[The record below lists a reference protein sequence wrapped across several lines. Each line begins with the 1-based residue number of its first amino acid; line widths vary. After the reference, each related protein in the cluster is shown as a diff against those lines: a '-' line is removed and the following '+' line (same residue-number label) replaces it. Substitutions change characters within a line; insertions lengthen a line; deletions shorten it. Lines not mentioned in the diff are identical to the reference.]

1 MDVEVKQQQ
10 ALMRSLLVFVDA
22 LRDIKKAKDD
32 NAMNREVVDAV
43 RALCGSSEPQNGGQ
57 WHDEAWRR
65 GLVPTFQRLCL
76 CMTRLDAL
84 EAQEREM
91 GPQTPRQ
98 AETPKAPAGLLSLRD
113 YSVLQAAVELLFCWG
128 AYPRVAAGVLM
139 PIEKRRPTRTLEISK
154 DVLMW
159 GYRGYTR
166 VIVDVELKSEESTSE
181 LLGITQ
187 ALLQLLS
194 LPQFQ
199 PILLPKY
206 VVELLALLIYG
217 EVATDT
223 EALTPVQTEFIRLRV
238 MVLRVLPLRM
248 IMSSLRAALGQAAH
262 VASEQ
267 AVGQRFKARCGNLLS
282 RLLME
287 DGGIVATIEMLLG
300 AVEEGNTQAR
310 MQVATLICQCPSG
323 EDPEKYAAAL
333 CTQVR
338 ELLLAAVTPEKG
350 NTSSKLLG
358 EMAALLADQL
368 ATRHPVLFDT
378 HVLSV
383 LFHPLLIYEDTRLDA
398 DTSIAGA
405 NEEALTHC
413 IGIARLLLC
422 GPPPSQRFLQ
432 ALAPLVRPLIH
443 MYAFAATSK
452 SFLTAPLRALLT
464 AWIRSCANASL
475 LLQVAVLPVTLPL
488 QPTLLACGYERR
500 YVQGS
505 WRPLREFCA
514 GGGGGISIRLANS
527 STSVAAEKPDT
538 TESLKV
544 LIMPLVELLGD
555 KELENSEVVGNLFS
569 SLLLTYMHVRKHGEA
584 EIINLDARSDSATSP
599 LALYE
604 PVKSPTSA
612 EGVEVVLMLLLAL
625 IECLGPSV
633 LRSAA
638 TVLQC
643 IGTVLETYNT
653 PAAKL
658 VDREQQDESVVQ
670 TAGAEKEEEGE
681 EILTICLGVIM
692 TILEAGS
699 SHRSDSEE
707 QQLRAMLPV
716 LEILSRHSRPEVAE
730 LASNARAQVLS
741 RGTTENTDVNKTRAG
756 EQSFEE
762 VLREA
767 EQDISSQLVPLR
779 ARGVVTLTKLVRRS
793 HAHANDAEWTP
804 RVHALACV
812 YLLQLHDS
820 ESYVFL
826 AAVQGLAA
834 LADAHPDVAIP
845 ALVKALRD
853 SSNSL
858 ESRIKL
864 SESLLFSAKRC
875 GEILPKYGKLFVYA
889 YLDCI
894 RPPPSQ
900 RKQTERIQK
909 DASKRIQLIQE
920 IESDEDKTAPRE
932 VERADNDPESE
943 QELLAAATLRASC
956 LSNLAEVCAL
966 LQWGLQPFLLDVLT
980 CVFGVLQLELE
991 FEAKRR
997 PKSAASDAAEDDD
1010 QKKLRKHREEEQQQ
1024 RVVAVRRGAVFVL
1037 RYLVE
1042 LLGWKMLEL
1051 MPEQLSPL
1059 YHTLKHV
1066 GRVDRDRVVVFHAS
1080 RALRAL
1086 DEVMRA
1092 ELFPRVEQQDAA
1104 FGISS
1109 LRIL

>member
-1 MDVEVKQQQ
+1 
-10 ALMRSLLVFVDA
+10 
-22 LRDIKKAKDD
+22 
-32 NAMNREVVDAV
+32 
-43 RALCGSSEPQNGGQ
+43 
-57 WHDEAWRR
+57 
-65 GLVPTFQRLCL
+65 
-76 CMTRLDAL
+76 
-84 EAQEREM
+84 
-91 GPQTPRQ
+91 
-98 AETPKAPAGLLSLRD
+98 
-113 YSVLQAAVELLFCWG
+113 
-128 AYPRVAAGVLM
+128 
-139 PIEKRRPTRTLEISK
+139 
-154 DVLMW
+154 MW
-159 GYRGYTR
+159 GFRGYTR
-166 VIVDVELKSEESTSE
+166 VTFDAELTSGEAVSE
-181 LLGITQ
+181 LLEITK

-206 VVELLALLIYG
+206 VVELLALLVYG
-217 EVATDT
+217 EVAMDT
-223 EALTPVQTEFIRLRV
+223 ETSTPVQTEFIRLRE

-248 IMSSLRAALGQAAH
+248 SMSSLRAALGQVTP

-267 AVGQRFKARCGNLLS
+267 AVGQRFKARCGGLLS
-282 RLLME
+282 QLLME

-310 MQVATLICQCPSG
+310 MHVANLICQCPSG
-323 EDPEKYAAAL
+323 EDPEKYGTAL

-358 EMAALLADQL
+358 EMAALLTDQL

-378 HVLSV
+378 QILSV
-383 LFHPLLIYEDTRLDA
+383 LFHPLLIYEDSRLDA
-398 DTSIAGA
+398 SCPSQETS
-405 NEEALTHC
+405 EEAVNHC
-413 IGIARLLLC
+413 VSITRLLLC

-432 ALAPLVRPLIH
+432 ALAPLVRPLLH
-443 MYAFAATSK
+443 MYAFATTSK
-452 SFLTAPLRALLT
+452 SFLSAPLREVLT
-464 AWIRSCANASL
+464 AWIRSCSKAAL
-475 LLQVAVLPVTLPL
+475 LLQVAVLPVVLPL
-488 QPTLLACGYERR
+488 QPSLLACGYERN
-500 YVQGS
+500 YAQES
-505 WRPLREFCA
+505 WTPLLEFCA
-514 GGGGGISIRLANS
+514 GGGGGISLRLVKV
-527 STSVAAEKPDT
+527 STSLEGEGTDPTDV
-538 TESLKV
+538 LKM

-555 KELENSEVVGNLFS
+555 KQLEKSEVVGDLFA
-569 SLLLTYMHVRKHGEA
+569 SLLLTYMQVRKHGEA
-584 EIINLDARSDSATSP
+584 QVVELKQDTVTSP
-599 LALYE
+599 LTLYE
-604 PVKSPTSA
+604 PMKNPTSS
-612 EGVEVVLMLLLAL
+612 EGVEMVLMLLLAL

-633 LRSAA
+633 LRSAT

-658 VDREQQDESVVQ
+658 VNKEQQDESVIQ
-670 TAGAEKEEEGE
+670 AADAEEEEEGD
-681 EILTICLGVIM
+681 EILTICLGVVM

-699 SHRSDSEE
+699 SHRSDAKE

-716 LEILSRHSRPEVAE
+716 LEVLSRHERPEVAE
-730 LASNARAQVLS
+730 LASNARAQILS
-741 RGTTENTDVNKTRAG
+741 RGANEADANTTRTGKR
-756 EQSFEE
+756 SFEE

-767 EQDISSQLVPLR
+767 EQDLVSQLVPLR
-779 ARGVVTLTKLVRRS
+779 ARGVVTLTKLVRQS

-804 RVHALACV
+804 RVHALAGV
-812 YLLQLHDS
+812 FLLQLYDS

-834 LADAHPDVAIP
+834 LADVHPGVAIP

-853 SSNSL
+853 QANSL

-864 SESLLFSAKRC
+864 SEALLFSAKRC
-875 GEILPKYGKLFVYA
+875 GETLPKYGKLFVYA

-900 RKQTERIQK
+900 RQRMKRIQK
-909 DASKRIQLIQE
+909 EAAKRVQLIQE
-920 IESDEDKTAPRE
+920 VKADEDSTTQEHP
-932 VERADNDPESE
+932 DNEPPTE

-966 LQWGLQPFLLDVLT
+966 LQWGLEPFLLDVLT
-980 CVFGVLQLELE
+980 CVFGVLQLELDLE
-991 FEAKRR
+991 TKRR
-997 PKSAASDAAEDDD
+997 PHSAATDATDDD
-1010 QKKLRKHREEEQQQ
+1010 EQQMLRKHQEEELQQ
-1024 RVVAVRRGAVFVL
+1024 RVVTVRRGAVFVL

-1066 GRVDRDRVVVFHAS
+1066 ARVDRDRVVVFHAN

-1104 FGISS
+1104 FGISK

>member
-1 MDVEVKQQQ
+1 MVDGQQ
-10 ALMRSLLVFVDA
+10 
-22 LRDIKKAKDD
+22 
-32 NAMNREVVDAV
+32 
-43 RALCGSSEPQNGGQ
+43 
-57 WHDEAWRR
+57 R
-65 GLVPTFQRLCL
+65 GEEIT
-76 CMTRLDAL
+76 TD
-84 EAQEREM
+84 
-91 GPQTPRQ
+91 
-98 AETPKAPAGLLSLRD
+98 LLS
-113 YSVLQAAVELLFCWG
+113 
-128 AYPRVAAGVLM
+128 
-139 PIEKRRPTRTLEISK
+139 
-154 DVLMW
+154 
-159 GYRGYTR
+159 
-166 VIVDVELKSEESTSE
+166 
-181 LLGITQ
+181 ITQ

-206 VVELLALLIYG
+206 VVELLALLVYG
-217 EVATDT
+217 EVAVDT
-223 EALTPVQTEFIRLRV
+223 ETPTPVQTDFIRLREIV
-238 MVLRVLPLRM
+238 MRVLPLRM
-248 IMSSLRAALGQAAH
+248 SMSSLRAALGQSTP

-267 AVGQRFKARCGNLLS
+267 AVGQRFKTRCGNLLS

-323 EDPEKYAAAL
+323 EDPKQYANAL

-368 ATRHPVLFDT
+368 ATRHPELFDT
-378 HVLSV
+378 QILSI
-383 LFHPLLIYEDTRLDA
+383 LFHPLLIYEDSRLNATTPSGKTDE
-398 DTSIAGA
+398 T
-405 NEEALTHC
+405 ALTHC
-413 IGIARLLLC
+413 VEIARLLLC

-432 ALAPLVRPLIH
+432 ALAPLVRPLLH
-443 MYAFAATSK
+443 MYAFAAISK
-452 SFLTAPLRALLT
+452 SFLATPLRSLLT
-464 AWIRSCANASL
+464 AWIRSCSSASL

-488 QPTLLACGYERR
+488 HPTLTACGYQRKHD
-500 YVQGS
+500 QKS
-505 WRPLREFCA
+505 WRPLRQFCP
-514 GGGGGISIRLANS
+514 GGGGGISLRLLDVDPLS
-527 STSVAAEKPDT
+527 IDDEDGPTD
-538 TESLKV
+538 SLKLV
-544 LIMPLVELLGD
+544 IMPLVELLGD
-555 KELENSEVVGNLFS
+555 KELENSEVVGDLFS
-569 SLLLTYMHVRKHGEA
+569 SLLLTYMQVRNQSKE
-584 EIINLDARSDSATSP
+584 EILSTINKRADVSSY

-604 PVKSPTSA
+604 PMKNPTSA
-612 EGVEVVLMLLLAL
+612 AGVEMVLTLLLAL

-653 PAAKL
+653 PVIKI
-658 VDREQQDESVVQ
+658 VDKEQQEQDFASV
-670 TAGAEKEEEGE
+670 ANAEEEEEGD
-681 EILTICLGVIM
+681 EILTICLGVVM

-707 QQLRAMLPV
+707 QQLRAILPV
-716 LEILSRHSRPEVAE
+716 LEGLSRHPRPEVAE
-730 LASNARAQVLS
+730 LSSNARAQILS
-741 RGTTENTDVNKTRAG
+741 RGATESTRTNAAKKV
-756 EQSFEE
+756 EKSFED
-762 VLREA
+762 VLGEA
-767 EQDISSQLVPLR
+767 EQDLSSELVPLR

-793 HAHANDAEWTP
+793 HTHAHEAEWTP
-804 RVHALACV
+804 RVHALARV
-812 YLLQLHDS
+812 FLLHLHDS

-845 ALVKALRD
+845 ALVKALLD

-864 SESLLFSAKRC
+864 SEALLFSAKRC
-875 GEILPKYGKLFVYA
+875 GETLPKYGKLFVYA

-894 RPPPSQ
+894 RPPLSQ
-900 RKQTERIQK
+900 QKRVERMQK
-909 DASKRIQLIQE
+909 EASKRVQLIQE
-920 IESDEDKTAPRE
+920 IDSPGTESETTVQTANE
-932 VERADNDPESE
+932 ADSE

-966 LQWGLQPFLLDVLT
+966 LQWGLQPFLLDVIT
-980 CVFGVLQLELE
+980 CVFGVLQMELELTV
-991 FEAKRR
+991 KRR
-997 PKSAASDAAEDDD
+997 PASDAATETED
-1010 QKKLRKHREEEQQQ
+1010 QQKLREHREKEQQQ

-1051 MPEQLSPL
+1051 MPDQLSPL

-1066 GRVDRDRVVVFHAS
+1066 ARVDRDRVVVFHAN
-1080 RALRAL
+1080 RALSAL

-1104 FGISS
+1104 FGIGS

>member
-1 MDVEVKQQQ
+1 MDAEVQQQQ
-10 ALMRSLLVFVDA
+10 ALMRSLRVFVDA
-22 LRDIKKAKDD
+22 LRDIKKTDD
-32 NAMNREVVDAV
+32 GDSVHHEVVEAV
-43 RALCGSSEPQNGGQ
+43 RGLCGSSETQQDIQ
-57 WHDEAWRR
+57 WHDEAWQS
-65 GLVPTFQRLCL
+65 GLVLNFRRLSL
-76 CMTRLDAL
+76 CMARLDAL
-84 EAQEREM
+84 EAQERETM
-91 GPQTPRQ
+91 GPPTPRQ
-98 AETPKAPAGLLSLRD
+98 AEKPMAPAGLLSLRD

-128 AYPRVAAGVLM
+128 AYPRVAAGMLL
-139 PIEKRRPTRTLEISK
+139 PLEKRRATRTLEISK
-154 DVLMW
+154 EVLAW
-159 GYRGYTR
+159 GYRGYSGVTEVAR
-166 VIVDVELKSEESTSE
+166 KDGMMTSE
-181 LLGITQ
+181 LLRITQ

-206 VVELLALLIYG
+206 VVELLALLVYG
-217 EVATDT
+217 EVAMDT
-223 EALTPVQTEFIRLRV
+223 ETPTATQTEFIRLRE

-248 IMSSLRAALGQAAH
+248 SMSSLRAALGQVTPA
-262 VASEQ
+262 ASEQ
-267 AVGQRFKARCGNLLS
+267 AVGRRFKARCGNLLS

-300 AVEEGNTQAR
+300 AVEGGNTQAR

-368 ATRHPVLFDT
+368 ATRHPTLFDT
-378 HVLSV
+378 QILSV
-383 LFHPLLIYEDTRLDA
+383 LFYPLLIYEDTRSDA
-398 DTSIAGA
+398 GDTT
-405 NEEALTHC
+405 EEDLMHC
-413 IGIARLLLC
+413 VGIARLLLC
-422 GPPPSQRFLQ
+422 GPPSSQRFLQ
-432 ALAPLVRPLIH
+432 ALAPLVRPLLH

-452 SFLTAPLRALLT
+452 SFLAIPLRALLT
-464 AWIRSCANASL
+464 AWIRSCSSAAL
-475 LLQVAVLPVTLPL
+475 LLQVSVLPVTLPL
-488 QPTLLACGYERR
+488 QTTLTGCGYERN
-500 YVQGS
+500 YAQES
-505 WRPLREFCA
+505 WRPPRQFCS
-514 GGGGGISIRLANS
+514 GGGGGISLRHVNTS
-527 STSVAAEKPDT
+527 SSLMGNDEEP
-538 TESLKV
+538 TEPLKA
-544 LIMPLVELLGD
+544 LLMPLVELLGD
-555 KELENSEVVGNLFS
+555 KELENSEVVGDLFS
-569 SLLLTYMHVRKHGEA
+569 SLLLTYMRVRKHGKEGSS
-584 EIINLDARSDSATSP
+584 ELSDKSEDVTST

-604 PVKSPTSA
+604 LMKSPTSA
-612 EGVEVVLMLLLAL
+612 EGVEMVLMLLLTL

-653 PAAKL
+653 PTSKL
-658 VDREQQDESVVQ
+658 VDQDLHDNSVTQ
-670 TAGAEKEEEGE
+670 AENAGDEEEGD
-681 EILTICLGVIM
+681 EILTICLGVVM

-716 LEILSRHSRPEVAE
+716 LEVLSRHPRPEVAE
-730 LASNARAQVLS
+730 LSSNARAQILS
-741 RGTTENTDVNKTRAG
+741 RGATEATGANTVKKG
-756 EQSFEE
+756 EQTFDKM
-762 VLREA
+762 LREA
-767 EQDISSQLVPLR
+767 EQDLSSQLVPLR
-779 ARGVVTLTKLVRRS
+779 ARGVVSLTNLVRRS
-793 HAHANDAEWTP
+793 HGYARDAEWTP
-804 RVHALACV
+804 RVHALARV
-812 YLLQLHDS
+812 FLLHLHDS

-834 LADAHPDVAIP
+834 LADAHPNVAIP

-853 SSNSL
+853 PNTSL

-864 SESLLFSAKRC
+864 SEALLFSAKRC
-875 GEILPKYGKLFVYA
+875 GETLPKFAKLFVYA

-894 RPPPSQ
+894 RPLPSKRQ
-900 RKQTERIQK
+900 HVELIQK
-909 DASKRIQLIQE
+909 EASRRVQLIQE
-920 IESDEDKTAPRE
+920 VSSAEEEAAAKAESELP
-932 VERADNDPESE
+932 DNEPESE
-943 QELLAAATLRASC
+943 AELLAAATLRASC

-991 FEAKRR
+991 FEVKRR
-997 PKSAASDAAEDDD
+997 PKSTGSDTTEDH
-1010 QKKLRKHREEEQQQ
+1010 KKQRLRKHQEEVRQQ

-1051 MPEQLSPL
+1051 MPDQLPPL

-1066 GRVDRDRVVVFHAS
+1066 ARVDRDQVVGFHAN

-1086 DEVMRA
+1086 DDVMRA
-1092 ELFPRVEQQDAA
+1092 ELFPRVEEQDAA

>member
-1 MDVEVKQQQ
+1 MDAEVQQQQ
-10 ALMRSLLVFVDA
+10 ALMRSLRVFVDA
-22 LRDIKKAKDD
+22 LRDIKKTDD
-32 NAMNREVVDAV
+32 GDSVHHEVVEAV
-43 RALCGSSEPQNGGQ
+43 RGLCGSSETQQDIQ
-57 WHDEAWRR
+57 WHDEAWQS
-65 GLVPTFQRLCL
+65 GLVLNFRRLSL
-76 CMTRLDAL
+76 CMARLDAL
-84 EAQEREM
+84 EAQERETM
-91 GPQTPRQ
+91 GPPTPRQ
-98 AETPKAPAGLLSLRD
+98 AEKPMAPAGLLSLRD

-128 AYPRVAAGVLM
+128 AYPRVAAGMLL
-139 PIEKRRPTRTLEISK
+139 PLEKRRATRTLEISK
-154 DVLMW
+154 EVLAW
-159 GYRGYTR
+159 GYRGYSGVTEVAR
-166 VIVDVELKSEESTSE
+166 KDGMMTSE
-181 LLGITQ
+181 LLRITQ

-206 VVELLALLIYG
+206 VVELLALLVYG
-217 EVATDT
+217 EVAMDT
-223 EALTPVQTEFIRLRV
+223 ETPTATQTEFIRLRE

-248 IMSSLRAALGQAAH
+248 SMSSLRAALGQVTPA
-262 VASEQ
+262 ASEQ
-267 AVGQRFKARCGNLLS
+267 AVGRRFKARCGNLLS

-300 AVEEGNTQAR
+300 AVEGGNTQAR

-368 ATRHPVLFDT
+368 ATRHPTLFDT
-378 HVLSV
+378 QILSV
-383 LFHPLLIYEDTRLDA
+383 LFYPLLIYEDTRSNA
-398 DTSIAGA
+398 GDTT
-405 NEEALTHC
+405 EEDLMHC
-413 IGIARLLLC
+413 VGIARLLLC
-422 GPPPSQRFLQ
+422 GPPSSQRFLQ
-432 ALAPLVRPLIH
+432 ALAPLPTEPL
-443 MYAFAATSK
+443 K
-452 SFLTAPLRALLT
+452 ALL
-464 AWIRSCANASL
+464 
-475 LLQVAVLPVTLPL
+475 
-488 QPTLLACGYERR
+488 
-500 YVQGS
+500 
-505 WRPLREFCA
+505 
-514 GGGGGISIRLANS
+514 
-527 STSVAAEKPDT
+527 
-538 TESLKV
+538 
-544 LIMPLVELLGD
+544 MPLVELLGD
-555 KELENSEVVGNLFS
+555 KELENSEVVGDLFS
-569 SLLLTYMHVRKHGEA
+569 SLLLTYMRVRKHGKEGSS
-584 EIINLDARSDSATSP
+584 ELSDKSEDVTST

-604 PVKSPTSA
+604 LMKSPTSA
-612 EGVEVVLMLLLAL
+612 EGVEMVLMLLLTL

-653 PAAKL
+653 PTSKL
-658 VDREQQDESVVQ
+658 VDQDLHDNSVTQ
-670 TAGAEKEEEGE
+670 AENAGDEEEGD
-681 EILTICLGVIM
+681 EILTICLGVVM

-716 LEILSRHSRPEVAE
+716 LEVLSRHPRPEVAE
-730 LASNARAQVLS
+730 LSSNARAQILS
-741 RGTTENTDVNKTRAG
+741 RGATEATGANTVKKG
-756 EQSFEE
+756 EQTFDKM
-762 VLREA
+762 LREA
-767 EQDISSQLVPLR
+767 EQDLSSQLVPLR
-779 ARGVVTLTKLVRRS
+779 ARGVVSLTNLVRRS
-793 HAHANDAEWTP
+793 HGYARDAEWTP
-804 RVHALACV
+804 RVHALARV
-812 YLLQLHDS
+812 FLLHLHDS

-853 SSNSL
+853 PNTSL

-864 SESLLFSAKRC
+864 SEALLFSAKRC
-875 GEILPKYGKLFVYA
+875 GETLPKFAKLFVYA

-894 RPPPSQ
+894 RPLPSKRQ
-900 RKQTERIQK
+900 HVELIQK
-909 DASKRIQLIQE
+909 EASRRVQLIQE
-920 IESDEDKTAPRE
+920 VSSAEEEAAAKAESELP
-932 VERADNDPESE
+932 DNEPESE
-943 QELLAAATLRASC
+943 AELLAAATLRASC

-991 FEAKRR
+991 FEVKRR
-997 PKSAASDAAEDDD
+997 PKSTGSDTTEDH
-1010 QKKLRKHREEEQQQ
+1010 KKQRLRKHQEEVRQQ

-1051 MPEQLSPL
+1051 MPDQLPPL

-1066 GRVDRDRVVVFHAS
+1066 ARVDRDQVVGFHAN

-1086 DEVMRA
+1086 DDVMRA
-1092 ELFPRVEQQDAA
+1092 ELFPRVEEQDAA

>member
-10 ALMRSLLVFVDA
+10 ALMRSLRVFVDT
-22 LRDIKKAKDD
+22 LRDIKKAEDASEA
-32 NAMNREVVDAV
+32 NCNVMEAV
-43 RALCGSSEPQNGGQ
+43 RVLCGSPETLGGAQ
-57 WHDEAWRR
+57 WHNEVWRR
-65 GLVPTFQRLCL
+65 GLVPTFQRLSL
-76 CMTRLDAL
+76 CMTRLDQL
-84 EAQEREM
+84 EAQERKRT
-91 GPQTPRQ
+91 GPPTTRQ
-98 AETPKAPAGLLSLRD
+98 AEKPKAPAGLLSLRD

-128 AYPRVAAGVLM
+128 AHPRVAAGILM
-139 PIEKRRPTRTLEISK
+139 PIEKRKPTRTLEISK

-166 VIVDVELKSEESTSE
+166 VIVDAELKSEETMSG
-181 LLGITQ
+181 LLNITQ
-187 ALLQLLS
+187 AMLQLLS

-206 VVELLALLIYG
+206 VVELLALLVYG
-217 EVATDT
+217 EVAMDT
-223 EALTPVQTEFIRLRV
+223 EVPSPVQTEFTRLLE
-238 MVLRVLPLRM
+238 MMLRVLPLRM
-248 IMSSLRAALGQAAH
+248 SMSSLRAALGQTTS
-262 VASEQ
+262 VANEQ

-300 AVEEGNTQAR
+300 AVDEGNTQAR

-323 EDPEKYAAAL
+323 EDPEKYATAL

-338 ELLLAAVTPEKG
+338 GLLLAAVTPEKG
-350 NTSSKLLG
+350 NSSSKLLG

-368 ATRHPVLFDT
+368 ATRHSALFDSQI
-378 HVLSV
+378 LSI
-383 LFHPLLIYEDTRLDA
+383 LFHPLLIYEDSRLDA
-398 DTSIAGA
+398 NFPVGETS
-405 NEEALTHC
+405 EEALNRC
-413 IGIARLLLC
+413 VGIARLLLC

-432 ALAPLVRPLIH
+432 ALAPLIRSLLH
-443 MYAFAATSK
+443 MYAFAASSK
-452 SFLTAPLRALLT
+452 SFLVAPLRALLT
-464 AWIRSCANASL
+464 AWIRSCSNAAL
-475 LLQVAVLPVTLPL
+475 LLQLAILPVALPL
-488 QPTLLACGYERR
+488 QPTLLACGYERNFA
-500 YVQGS
+500 QES

-514 GGGGGISIRLANS
+514 GGGGGVSLRLLKP
-527 STSVAAEKPDT
+527 TSAIELDS
-538 TESLKV
+538 TESLKA

-555 KELENSEVVGNLFS
+555 KELENSEVVGDLFS
-569 SLLLTYMHVRKHGEA
+569 SLLLTYMHVRKHGTTEA
-584 EIINLDARSDSATSP
+584 IDVNVKDKSAASP
-599 LALYE
+599 FALYE
-604 PVKSPTSA
+604 PMKSPTSD
-612 EGVEVVLMLLLAL
+612 EGVEMVLMVLLAL

-653 PAAKL
+653 PATRL
-658 VDREQQDESVVQ
+658 VDTEKQDESVVQ
-670 TAGAEKEEEGE
+670 TADNEEDEGD
-681 EILTICLGVIM
+681 EILTISLGVVM
-692 TILEAGS
+692 TVLEAGA

-707 QQLRAMLPV
+707 QQLRALLPV
-716 LEILSRHSRPEVAE
+716 LEVLSRHPRPEVAE
-730 LASNARAQVLS
+730 LASNARAQILS
-741 RGTTENTDVNKTRAG
+741 RGATDAKTTRAG

-767 EQDISSQLVPLR
+767 EQDLSSQLVPLR

-793 HAHANDAEWTP
+793 HTHAHDADWTP
-804 RVHALACV
+804 RVHALAQV
-812 YLLQLHDS
+812 FLLHLHDS

-845 ALVKALRD
+845 ALVKALQD
-853 SSNSL
+853 PQNSL

-864 SESLLFSAKRC
+864 SEALLFAAKRC
-875 GEILPKYGKLFVYA
+875 GDTLPKYGKLFVYA

-894 RPPPSQ
+894 RPHPSQ
-900 RKQTERIQK
+900 RKRVQRIQK
-909 DASKRIQLIQE
+909 EAVKRIQLIQE
-920 IESDEDKTAPRE
+920 IQSDAEKAATTE
-932 VERADNDPESE
+932 TSQSERESE

-991 FEAKRR
+991 LEAQRR
-997 PKSAASDAAEDDD
+997 PKPGATEDEQ
-1010 QKKLRKHREEEQQQ
+1010 QKLWKHQVEEQQQ

-1037 RYLVE
+1037 RYLIE
-1042 LLGWKMLEL
+1042 LLGWKILEL
-1051 MPEQLSPL
+1051 MPDQLSPL

-1066 GRVDRDRVVVFHAS
+1066 ARVNRDRVVVFHAN

-1092 ELFPRVEQQDAA
+1092 ELFPRVEQQDAV

-1109 LRIL
+1109 LRIV